1 MNAVF
6 SRRRPK
12 RDIALETCTDRHLDN
27 NAFPTDPTPP
37 RELMSEGMTVSREAA
52 VKVSIS
58 SLQDS
63 RDERPVSVPG
73 PMTNRQRV
81 SQQKSFRP
89 MRATDW
95 IVSACMVVLAVTA
108 VYFALKSNEYHRAR
122 QQILVNSRA
131 TSSVAGDWIG
141 ADQRPW
147 IGLTRPTAYP
157 LTSAGGGFAIK
168 LQNFG
173 KTPALNVLI
182 TDYVSIEDLVQLTGM
197 QEVANSTLLTA
208 GTLMPDDRFDTNVWF
223 KTSQDGITSLA
234 RGKVRAVNYAQI
246 TYEDVFHHKHTT
258 QSCFYW
264 HGGLQT
270 PLPCERFN
278 TVD

>member
-1 MNAVF
+1 
-6 SRRRPK
+6 
-12 RDIALETCTDRHLDN
+12 
-27 NAFPTDPTPP
+27 
-37 RELMSEGMTVSREAA
+37 
-52 VKVSIS
+52 
-58 SLQDS
+58 
-63 RDERPVSVPG
+63 
-73 PMTNRQRV
+73 MTNRQRV
-81 SQQKSFRP
+81 SQQKSYRP

-122 QQILVNSRA
+122 QQILVNSASDVFRRGGLDRCRSA
-131 TSSVAGDWIG
+131 ALDWTDAAHRLLIC
-141 ADQRPW
+141 P
-147 IGLTRPTAYP
+147 
-157 LTSAGGGFAIK
+157 SAGGGFAIK

-223 KTSQDGITSLA
+223 KMSQEGLTSLA

-270 PLPCERFN
+270 PLPLR
-278 TVD
+278 TI